1 MVVILEEKAVVVR
14 SVNLRV
20 PVTALASVCHNNRSV
35 TLVGQGRCLSACH
48 HQEGPR
54 HRLPVFRGSSIHAIK
69 PLADGSLLVTG
80 AKSVARLELVNDKLV
95 VMVAERVLSDW
106 IWDSGQSDDRLLFLT
121 AHNRVVLT
129 SMDLEVKMTFSGEE
143 QCILYSGLLR
153 NSQLI

>member
-1 MVVILEEKAVVVR
+1 M
-14 SVNLRV
+14 
-20 PVTALASVCHNNRSV
+20 
-35 TLVGQGRCLSACH
+35 
-48 HQEGPR
+48 
-54 HRLPVFRGSSIHAIK
+54 
-69 PLADGSLLVTG
+69 TG

-129 SMDLEVKMTFSGEE
+129 SMDLEVKRTFSGEE